1 MELTRRTFI
10 ASAAAA
16 TAGIAATTGLNVAN
30 AVAET
35 ADGLVYKGRARGM
48 RGHITVFV
56 TLAEGRIAAVDVAEN
71 TETPARLSQAA
82 IAVIPQAIVDAQ
94 TVNVDTVTGA
104 TISSMAL
111 ISATTEAL
119 EAAGVADQF
128 QGPAPEANLPAPED
142 CTCDVLVLGGG
153 LAGCNAAAAAR
164 YATYGKELNNLSVI
178 LVEKQG
184 FIGGSSCLSGGTFC
198 ATQPLNSTANIDR
211 YFEDAFPSMYQ
222 EGYPMDKDLARNLLE
237 VAGANALENQQL
249 GFSFVSIGGMGDPSE
264 YTDLLG
270 WFDEPRP
277 NPTVFGEGVWSFAGW
292 KILDFMEGLLGR
304 AGIDVRLNTAAQ
316 ELVVEDG
323 AVTGVRVEGPAGSYA
338 ISAQKVIIAT
348 GGFGQNADYVAQYC
362 PTYTGALKYMNAG
375 CQGDGITMAQA
386 VDAVVDG
393 FDSAGG
399 PLGVDMYYGAFND
412 MGYDFYQ
419 GINFPVGYSCV
430 IVNTNGERFMAD
442 SATIQA
448 DEHAMPRLVMEQPDS
463 LAWSIFDSANA
474 AAGVADASAM
484 QESIFRADTIAEL
497 AGLIDVP
504 AENLEA
510 TVEAYNQMAESDTDD
525 TELGVP
531 AADMTP
537 VTQPPFYAVRCLPTI
552 CFVGCG
558 LRIGSN
564 CEVVNSGGNIV
575 PNLYACG
582 EAAYQGSSVTCVGG
596 AMAGGRLAGDS
607 ARKALA

>member
-1 MELTRRTFI
+1 MELSRRSFI
-10 ASAAAA
+10 ASAA
-16 TAGIAATTGLNVAN
+16 GIAAFAGLNTVN
-30 AVAET
+30 AIAET
-35 ADGLVYKGRARGM
+35 ADGLIYKGRARGM
-48 RGHITVFV
+48 RGHMSVFV
-56 TLAEGRIAAVDVAEN
+56 TLADNRIVAVDVAEN

-82 IAVIPQAIVDAQ
+82 IATIPQAIVEAQ
-94 TVNVDTVTGA
+94 TVRVDTVTGA

-111 ISATTEAL
+111 INAVTQAL
-119 EAAGVADQF
+119 ESAGVADQF
-128 QGPAPEANLPAPED
+128 DGPAPEANLPAPED
-142 CTCDVLVLGGG
+142 CSCDVLVLGGG
-153 LAGCNAAAAAR
+153 LAGCNAAVAAR
-164 YATYGKELNNLSVI
+164 YDSYGTELNERSVI

-222 EGYPMDKDLARNLLE
+222 EGYPMDKELARNLLE
-237 VAGANALENQQL
+237 ISGKNALENQQL
-249 GFSFVSIGGMGDPSE
+249 GFSFVSINGMGDPSA

-292 KILDFMEGLLGR
+292 KIMDHMEDMLGR
-304 AGIDVRLNTAAQ
+304 TAVDVRLNTTAQ

-323 AVTGVRVEGPAGSYA
+323 AVTGVRVEGPGGSYT
-338 ISAQKVIIAT
+338 IGAQKVIIAT
-348 GGFGQNADYVAQYC
+348 GGFGQNASYVEQYC

-375 CQGDGITMAQA
+375 CQGDAITMAQ
-386 VDAVVDG
+386 VVNGVVDG

-419 GINFPVGYSCV
+419 GINFPVGYSCA

-442 SATIQA
+442 SATIKA
-448 DEHAMPRLVMEQPDS
+448 DEHVMPRLVMEQPNS
-463 LAWSIFDSANA
+463 MAWSIFDSANA

-484 QESIFRADTIAEL
+484 QESIFRANSIAEL
-497 AGLIDVP
+497 AELIDVS
-504 AENLEA
+504 AENLVA
-510 TVEAYNQMAESDTDD
+510 TIESYNQMATSGTDD
-525 TELGVP
+525 AELGVP

-537 VTQPPFYAVRCLPTI
+537 ITQPPFYAVRCLPTI

-558 LRIGSN
+558 LRVGSR
-564 CEVVNSGGNIV
+564 CEVVNASDEVV

-582 EAAYQGSSVTCVGG
+582 EAAYQGSSITCVGG
-596 AMAGGRLAGDS
+596 AMAGGRLAGDA
-607 ARKALA
+607 AREALA